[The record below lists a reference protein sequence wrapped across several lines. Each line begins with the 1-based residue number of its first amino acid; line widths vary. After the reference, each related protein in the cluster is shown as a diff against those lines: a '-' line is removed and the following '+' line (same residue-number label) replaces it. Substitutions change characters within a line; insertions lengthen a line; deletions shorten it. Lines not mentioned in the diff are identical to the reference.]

1 MIEWWE
7 VEIANAHRF
16 HRRVAR
22 RSWFIRTNSSTSS
35 TSQPSSRL
43 KPAFA
48 VVEFERQSVAFLA
61 DNADD
66 EPRKVFGDAFHFV
79 TPNLHTGEEYTL
91 TVTEGMPNEYFGKSF
106 ADDDSGESFGE
117 GVTDA
122 EQIADSDE
130 DGKKMRG
137 VLSFAPPP
145 LDE

>member
-1 MIEWWE
+1 MLRKTAAAALALGLISGSAYATEHE
-7 VEIANAHRF
+7 VAIVAGAFYPEITY
-16 HRRVAR
+16 V
-22 RSWFIRTNSSTSS
+22 
-35 TSQPSSRL
+35 QPGDT
-43 KPAFA
+43 
-48 VVEFERQSVAFLA
+48 VVIY
-61 DNADD
+61 NADD

>member
-1 MIEWWE
+1 MLRKTAAAALALGLISGSAYATEHE
-7 VEIANAHRF
+7 VAIVAGAFYPEITY
-16 HRRVAR
+16 V
-22 RSWFIRTNSSTSS
+22 
-35 TSQPSSRL
+35 QPGDT
-43 KPAFA
+43 
-48 VVEFERQSVAFLA
+48 VVIY
-61 DNADD
+61 NADD
-66 EPRKVFGDAFHFV
+66 VPRKVFGDTFHFV

-106 ADDDSGESFGE
+106 ADDDSSESFGE
-117 GVTDA
+117 GATDA

>member
-1 MIEWWE
+1 MLRKTAAAALALGLISGSAYATEHE
-7 VEIANAHRF
+7 VAIVAGAFYPEITY
-16 HRRVAR
+16 V
-22 RSWFIRTNSSTSS
+22 
-35 TSQPSSRL
+35 QPGDT
-43 KPAFA
+43 
-48 VVEFERQSVAFLA
+48 VVIY
-61 DNADD
+61 NADD
-66 EPRKVFGDAFHFV
+66 VPRKVFGDTFHFV

-106 ADDDSGESFGE
+106 ADDAGSESFGE
-117 GVTDA
+117 GATDA